1 MSHEQKTF
9 RIAMIGGLDKNHA
22 NTFSKLIN
30 IDQFDQATRER
41 DRQQGF
47 PEMPVHVRVTAA
59 WDEDYA
65 KAQTLAETYG
75 IDHPCRTLDEAL
87 GQVDAVI
94 IPDDVDMTHQR
105 WALPVMQSGLP
116 YFHDKPLAP
125 SYKESHEIVELA
137 RKHNALMFSS
147 SALAF
152 TRELTE
158 LQPKLDEE
166 GGVELAMA
174 TGPNGKFLFYGIH
187 PFSAVYS
194 LFGPGIESVQNTGL
208 PGHHAARVEWKNK
221 KTGIFVVDSRAKG
234 FSLMLHTPKAAHT
247 VAIRDA
253 RYFYFN
259 MLVQLVNMALTRE
272 IPVPWEHTLEI
283 MRVMDT
289 VEEAARTQK
298 TSVIKL

>member
-1 MSHEQKTF
+1 MV
-9 RIAMIGGLDKNHA
+9 GGLDKNHA

-30 IDQFDQATRER
+30 IDQYDEETQVR

-47 PEMPVHVRVTAA
+47 PQMPVPVRVTAA
-59 WDEDYA
+59 WDEDFA

-105 WALPVMQSGLP
+105 WALPVMKSGLP

-125 SYKESHEIVELA
+125 TYKEAEEIVELA
-137 RKHNALMFSS
+137 REHNALMFSS

-194 LFGPGIESVQNTGL
+194 LFGPGIASVQNTGL
-208 PGHHAARVEWKNK
+208 PGRHAARVEWKNG
-221 KTGIFVVDSRAKG
+221 KTGIFVVDARAKG
-234 FSLMLHTPKAAHT
+234 FSVMLHTQKAAHT

-259 MLVQLVNMALTRE
+259 MLVQLVKMAQTRE
-272 IPVPWEHTLEI
+272 IPVPWEDTLEI
-283 MRVMDT
+283 IRVLDT
-289 VEEAARTQK
+289 VEESAQK
-298 TSVIKL
+298 QDTSVIEL